1 VLVRI
6 EVRGIEWVIN
16 LRHPRS
22 RDLLLQQHLRGHH
35 AEPGVFANVHVRPRQ
50 TTKTIRLPADDEA
63 LDEVLCD
70 LVHHRT
76 RREGILDLHDALEE
90 ADLVRPVG
98 VEGRAPDEHFVN
110 QDPEGPVIDALIV
123 TLGQDNFRREVFR
136 RATKSVGLVHDD
148 LSESQINE
156 DAIPKGVNQNVLGFQ
171 IAVGDVPVVKVG
183 QRLEDAGGVET
194 RVRVGDAVAR
204 LGVNDREEL
213 TPLHQIEEHVEVL
226 IVLKGGY
233 QSNDERVIDGRHYV
247 LLPDHPLHLVMSND
261 LPLIQHFERVRLAG
275 LLVTREPH
283 LTERAHSQYAEF
295 HEVFKIDRSIDFRS
309 LGLHSFPES
318 GNVTDNALDCALR
331 QHAALRFLQGG
342 DCLMTDRFDSPNRL
356 IPHVIPRTQ
365 DDDNA
370 IAIVDTYLTLPNDE
384 EILPRQLSLLCQ

>member
-1 VLVRI
+1 M
-6 EVRGIEWVIN
+6 RGIEWVLN

-22 RDLLLQQHLRGHH
+22 RDLLLQQLLRGDH
-35 AEPGVFANVHVRPRQ
+35 AEPGVVANVHVRPRQ
-50 TTKTIRLPADDEA
+50 TTKAIRLPADDEA

-98 VEGRAPDEHFVN
+98 VEGRASDEHFVN
-110 QDPEGPVIDALIV
+110 QDPEGPVINALIV

-136 RATKSVGLVHDD
+136 RATKSVRLVHDN
-148 LSESQINE
+148 LSESQIDE

-213 TPLHQIEEHVEVL
+213 TPLYQLEEHVEVL
-226 IVLKGGY
+226 IVLEGGY
-233 QSNDERVIDGRHYV
+233 QGNDERV
-247 LLPDHPLHLVMSND
+247 
-261 LPLIQHFERVRLAG
+261 
-275 LLVTREPH
+275 
-283 LTERAHSQYAEF
+283 
-295 HEVFKIDRSIDFRS
+295 
-309 LGLHSFPES
+309 
-318 GNVTDNALDCALR
+318 
-331 QHAALRFLQGG
+331 
-342 DCLMTDRFDSPNRL
+342 
-356 IPHVIPRTQ
+356 
-365 DDDNA
+365 
-370 IAIVDTYLTLPNDE
+370 VD
-384 EILPRQLSLLCQ
+384 